1 MGWHDETS
9 RSWWRWSIPPFSTSW
24 RIGYSLVVAKM
35 SQIWIVYLEVRG
47 TRRSALP
54 ASAGA
59 FVECYTPAESAD
71 DAILLARQAL
81 EQDGYR
87 VVGEVESITFEAE
100 AWDDENDPDGQVRT
114 AASAARRE
122 GCLQYGP
129 FRAWER

>member
-1 MGWHDETS
+1 MT
-9 RSWWRWSIPPFSTSW
+9 
-24 RIGYSLVVAKM
+24 
-35 SQIWIVYLEVRG
+35 QIWIVYLEVRG
-47 TRRSALP
+47 TQSSVLP

-87 VVGEVESITFEAE
+87 VVGDVESIPFEAE
-100 AWDDENDPDGQVRT
+100 AWDDENDPDGQVRA
-114 AASAARRE
+114 AASAASSE

-129 FRAWER
+129 FRAWEL